1 MKILY
6 NKEDFVT
13 EYLMHATKT
22 TLRLDSDYLSLNIF
36 FNWYG
41 VTY

>member
-1 MKILY
+1 MEIENPFIIQRRILGWMKILY

-22 TLRLDSDYLSLNIF
+22 TLYN
-36 FNWYG
+36 
-41 VTY
+41 